1 MTIKF
6 ELVNFTIT
14 RDEVII
20 IKLKQKVTLEV
31 ATKLLMA
38 IKKAFPNNQALVL
51 CRDTDISAVS
61 EKTMNNMGWFKK
73 KK

>member
-1 MTIKF
+1 MAIKF
-6 ELVNFTIT
+6 ELVNFTVA
-14 RDEVII
+14 RDEVIMV
-20 IKLKQKVTLEV
+20 KLKEKVTLEI
-31 ATKLLMA
+31 AAKLLMA

-51 CRDTDISAVS
+51 CQDTDISAIS